1 MNAFRLYLLVAWI
14 ALQVYS
20 AMVGQNHSLD
30 QIGPEFNS
38 AVAAMTWQGQ
48 MNVDF
53 AAALA
58 LSGLWA
64 GWRNGWSL
72 LGWVLGIACFVA
84 GTTVSMA
91 YLLFLTYR
99 EKGDMKR
106 VLLGVH
112 ADETPHRR
120 WTD

>member
-1 MNAFRLYLLVAWI
+1 MNAFRLYLIVAWV
-14 ALQVYS
+14 ALQIYS
-20 AMVGQNHSLD
+20 AMVGQNHSFD
-30 QIGPEFNS
+30 QIGPEFNA
-38 AVAAMTWQGQ
+38 AVKAMTWQGQ

-58 LSGLWA
+58 LTGLWA

-72 LGWVLGIACFVA
+72 LGWVLAIASFVA

-99 EKGDMKR
+99 EKGDIKR

-112 ADETPHRR
+112 ADEARSPA
-120 WTD
+120 

>member
-1 MNAFRLYLLVAWI
+1 MNAFRLYLIAAWV

-20 AMVGQNHSLD
+20 AKVGQVHSLD
-30 QIGPEFNS
+30 KIPGEFNS

-64 GWRNGWSL
+64 VWRNGWSL
-72 LGWVLGIACFVA
+72 LGWVLGIACFMA

-91 YLLFLTYR
+91 YLLFLTWR
-99 EKGDMKR
+99 EKGDIKR

-112 ADETPHRR
+112 ADEPRSAA
-120 WTD
+120 

>member
-1 MNAFRLYLLVAWI
+1 MIAFRLYLIAAWA

-20 AMVGQNHSLD
+20 AKVGQEHSLD

-58 LSGLWA
+58 LTGLWA

-72 LGWVLGIACFVA
+72 LGWVLAIASFVA

-112 ADETPHRR
+112 ADEAPHRR

>member
-1 MNAFRLYLLVAWI
+1 MIAFRLYLIAAWA

-20 AMVGQNHSLD
+20 AKVGQEHSLD

-58 LSGLWA
+58 LTGLWA

-72 LGWVLGIACFVA
+72 LGWVLAIASFVA